1 MRGLEQGKKRM
12 AEQTADQ
19 VVRSLAERA
28 GPLGTEVADI
38 AGNIEALTA
47 RVTQQA
53 ELSRTFEVTTR
64 ELAAANQQVVRTLNG
79 ARGVAS
85 TASSTADASRDKIQ
99 VSLRDIRDLLAVVQ
113 AMSQEIS
120 GLRGALDRVGKVAS
134 GIDVIAKQTNLLALN
149 ATIEAAR
156 AGNAGRGFAVV
167 AGEVKTLAKQTS
179 EATAEINATLQQL
192 TDQSKRLIEASQTSA
207 KRAES
212 VRAGTEEIGGVIDT
226 VATALHEM
234 AGGVEQIGASAGE
247 IEARA
252 MRSLE
257 TVASLSEG
265 VSESSRNLTE
275 ARDRIGHLLET
286 VETMI
291 GISAQSDVDTV
302 DRPFVRCAQETAA
315 RISELFEQAI
325 QRGELTETQA
335 FDRDYKPVP
344 GSNPPQFMTQFV
356 AFTDRHVQPLIDA
369 VLNLDGRVVF
379 SAAVDDNGY
388 LPTHNSKFSQP
399 QGSDPV
405 WNAANCRN
413 RRMFNDRVGL
423 GAGRNHRPF
432 FLQAYRRDM
441 GGGKFI
447 LMKDVSAPIT
457 VRGRHWGGLRIG
469 YRI

>member
-1 MRGLEQGKKRM
+1 M
-12 AEQTADQ
+12 AEQTADAI
-19 VVRSLAERA
+19 VRALAERA
-28 GPLGTEVADI
+28 GGLGVEVADI

-47 RVTQQA
+47 RVAQQA
-53 ELSRTFEVTTR
+53 ELSRSFEQTTR
-64 ELAAANQQVVRTLNG
+64 ELAAANQLVVRTLG
-79 ARGVAS
+79 EARGAAAGAS
-85 TASSTADASRDKIQ
+85 TTADASRAKVQ

-113 AMSQEIS
+113 SMGQEIT
-120 GLRGALDRVGKVAS
+120 GLRGALDRVGKVAA
-134 GIDVIAKQTNLLALN
+134 GIDVIAKQTNLLAQT
-149 ATIEAAR
+149 APIEAAR
-156 AGNAGRGFAVV
+156 AGTAGRGFAVV
-167 AGEVKTLAKQTS
+167 AGEVKTLARQTS
-179 EATAEINATLQQL
+179 EATAEINSTLQQL
-192 TDQSKRLIEASQTSA
+192 TEQSRRLVESSQVSTR
-207 KRAES
+207 RAES

-226 VATALHEM
+226 VATALHAM

-252 MRSLE
+252 TRSLE

-291 GISAQSDVDTV
+291 GISAQSDVETV

-315 RISELFEQAI
+315 KISELFEAAI
-325 QRGELTETQA
+325 ARGELGEAQA

-344 GSNPPQFMTQFV
+344 GSNPAQFTTGFV
-356 AFTDRHVQPLIDA
+356 GFTDRHVQPLIDG
-369 VLNLDGRVVF
+369 VLGLDPRVVF
-379 SAAVDDNGY
+379 AAAVDDNGY
-388 LPTHNSKFSQP
+388 LPTHNSKFSQA
-399 QGSDPV
+399 QGPDPV

-423 GAGRNHRPF
+423 GVGRNRRPF